1 MKSFLVFLVSL
12 CFCSYLHAKEH
23 PNVIVIYADDLG
35 YGDLGC
41 YGATKVKTPNIDRL
55 ATEGRRLTDAHS
67 ASAVCSPSRY
77 ALMTGEYP
85 FRKKK
90 GNAWGP
96 MGHTSP
102 LGIDTKQLTLPRLFS
117 DAGYATACIG
127 KWHLG
132 FGDRKPNYN
141 KPLKPGP
148 LELGFDHFFGIAT
161 NNSENP
167 FVYIED
173 HRIFGWDKDDPLRR
187 NPDGNPPYD
196 PAVVGRMSTN
206 QYTGATEAQRRYDNR
221 QTGTILSERA
231 VSWIKSKKDE
241 PFFLYYAPPQI
252 HHPFTPHPRFVG
264 TSQCGMYGD
273 FIHELDWMVGEVLNT
288 LDKLKLT
295 DDTIVIFTSDNGG
308 MFNMG
313 GRQAFDLG
321 HRQNADLLGFKFGV
335 WEGGHRVPFLIRWPG
350 HVPPSSESNHLFCS
364 MDLLGTFAGLLQR
377 KLKET
382 EAVDSVDQQTT
393 LIGEP
398 SKPIRAELLLSPR
411 DEEAMGLRQGNWI
424 YIGVQGD
431 GSGKFSQQERGGEWA
446 AAYTK
451 TPQSDITPDG
461 AIKPDAPEQQLYDL
475 SSNPNQSKN
484 IVETNAA
491 RSTRMKARLKE
502 LKSSDQTRPLTT
514 K

>member
-1 MKSFLVFLVSL
+1 MIKQIITFLVAVCCCSFLRGNDQT
-12 CFCSYLHAKEH
+12 
-23 PNVIVIYADDLG
+23 NVIVIYADDLG

-41 YGATKVKTPNIDRL
+41 YGATKVQTPNIDRL
-55 ATEGRRLTDAHS
+55 AREGRRLTDAHS

-102 LGIDTKQLTLPRLFS
+102 LGIDTSKLTLPRLFS

-132 FGDRKPNYN
+132 FGDKKADYN
-141 KPLKPGP
+141 KLLKPGP

-173 HRIFGWDKDDPLRR
+173 HRVFGWDKKDPLRR
-187 NPDGNPPYD
+187 NPDGKLPYD
-196 PAVVGRMSTN
+196 PAVVGRMSSN
-206 QYTGATEAQRRYDNR
+206 NYAGATEAHRRYDNR
-221 QTGTILSERA
+221 QTGTILSEKA
-231 VSWIKSKKDE
+231 VSWIAGHKDE

-288 LDKLKLT
+288 LDELELAAN
-295 DDTIVIFTSDNGG
+295 TIVVFTSDNGG

-321 HRQNADLLGFKFGV
+321 HRQNANLLGFKFGV
-335 WEGGHRVPFLIRWPG
+335 WEGGHRVPFLIRWPS
-350 HVPPSSESNHLFCS
+350 HAPPSSESNQLFCS
-364 MDLLGTFAGLLQR
+364 MDLLSTFAGLLGR
-377 KLKET
+377 SLKDT
-382 EAVDSVDQQTT
+382 DAVDSFDQRET
-393 LIGEP
+393 LTGNP
-398 SKPIRAELLLSPR
+398 ASPVRKELLLSPR
-411 DEEAMGLRQGNWI
+411 DKDALGLRQDNWV

-431 GSGKFSQQERGGEWA
+431 GSGRFSQQQRGGAWA

-451 TPQSDITPDG
+451 TPQSDIASDG
-461 AIKPDAPEQQLYDL
+461 AIKPNAPKQQLYDL
-475 SSNPNQSKN
+475 SKDLFQANNTAEREAPTVFRLSARL
-484 IVETNAA
+484 EEL
-491 RSTRMKARLKE
+491 RSTLR
-502 LKSSDQTRPLTT
+502 TRSQP
-514 K
+514 